1 MCLFVKGIV
10 FKNKFS
16 KKKIISKKIFIVL
29 DRSIGHREVEIIQE
43 SSKKAPEF
51 MFLRRSITKIILYYF
66 SDKKSFFLNFI
77 KPPVNEKDYLNQNK
91 SNRKKHEQFW
101 SETILCLKNYYDNK
115 ILNFI
120 TFNYTYYAEAGL
132 YAGCKKNNVPVK
144 LWYKEGIKTQLE
156 ADLQV
161 KKFWSQI
168 QTGIRKYSKNISI

>member
-1 MCLFVKGIV
+1 MF
-10 FKNKFS
+10 FKF
-16 KKKIISKKIFIVL
+16 
-29 DRSIGHREVEIIQE
+29 H
-43 SSKKAPEF
+43 
-51 MFLRRSITKIILYYF
+51 
-66 SDKKSFFLNFI
+66 

-161 KKFWSQI
+161 KNSGAKFKQVFVNI
-168 QTGIRKYSKNISI
+168 QKISVYNELVKKMFIKIDKKKKKK

>member
-1 MCLFVKGIV
+1 
-10 FKNKFS
+10 
-16 KKKIISKKIFIVL
+16 
-29 DRSIGHREVEIIQE
+29 
-43 SSKKAPEF
+43 

-66 SDKKSFFLNFI
+66 SDKKSFFFKFH

-132 YAGCKKNNVPVK
+132 YA
-144 LWYKEGIKTQLE
+144 
-156 ADLQV
+156 DV
-161 KKFWSQI
+161 KKIMFQSNYG
-168 QTGIRKYSKNISI
+168 TKRELKLS